1 MSTTSASHASE
12 TGQQVIIVM
21 GVTGCG
27 KSSLGRE
34 IARCLNAPFLEGDE
48 FHPEANIAKMSAG
61 IPLTDD
67 DRIGWLDTLAG
78 EIGQKSQEGAS
89 VVTSCS
95 ALKKKY
101 RTQLNDVSGHNI
113 LYVFMDGPK
122 EVIASR
128 LGQRKGH
135 YMPPSLLD
143 SQLEALEPPGG
154 DERVIRVDLRKTI
167 AEMLAEVMDRLQL
180 SVQTG

>member
-1 MSTTSASHASE
+1 MATVFASHASE

-34 IARCLNAPFLEGDE
+34 IARSLDAPFLEGDE
-48 FHPEANIAKMSAG
+48 FHPKANIAKMSAG
-61 IPLTDD
+61 IPLTDE
-67 DRIGWLDTLAG
+67 DRAGWLDLLAQ
-78 EIGQKSQEGAS
+78 EIGQRAQTGSS
-89 VVTSCS
+89 VVMSCS

-101 RTQLNDVSGHNI
+101 RTQLNDASGQDI

-128 LGQRKGH
+128 LARRKGH

-143 SQLEALEPPGG
+143 SQLEALDPPGD
-154 DERVIRVDLRKTI
+154 DEHVIRVDLRKTI
-167 AEMLAEVMDRLQL
+167 AEMLSNVMDDLKV
-180 SVQTG
+180 SA

>member
-1 MSTTSASHASE
+1 MSTVFALPASE
-12 TGQQVIIVM
+12 RGQQVIIVM

-34 IARCLNAPFLEGDE
+34 IASSLDAPFLEGDE

-61 IPLTDD
+61 IPLTDE
-67 DRIGWLDTLAG
+67 DRVGWLDLLAR
-78 EIGQKSQEGAS
+78 EIRQRAETGAS
-89 VVTSCS
+89 VVMSCS

-101 RTQLNDVSGHNI
+101 REQLNDVSGQDI

-122 EVIASR
+122 EVIAAR
-128 LGQRKGH
+128 LDQRKGH

-143 SQLEALEPPGG
+143 SQLEALDPPGE
-154 DERVIRVDLRKTI
+154 DEHVIRVDLRKSI
-167 AEMLAEVMDRLQL
+167 AEMLGDVMNHLEV
-180 SVQTG
+180 SA